1 MRAEPLQME
10 VEAEAPRIGALVSDF
25 FTLTKPR
32 LSSLVLFTAVGGMW
46 LADRPLELRTWLF
59 AIVGTAGTIAA
70 ANTLN
75 CVFERESD
83 RFMARTARRP
93 LPTGRVSPMAAVLF
107 ASVLT
112 GFSLPMLWLVNP
124 LTCAL
129 GVLALVSYV
138 FVYTPMK
145 PRTHWAMQVGA
156 LPGALPPLMGWT
168 AATNSIDASGLAL
181 FAILFAWQLPHFIA
195 IALFRKHEY
204 EAAGLLSLPLE
215 KGDDGARLHA
225 VVYSV
230 LQLVAAVLPF
240 FTGLAGPAY
249 LAVAL
254 VSSVAYLTF
263 AITGWRRK
271 LGAVWARQL
280 FLASL
285 AYLTALFVALGTR
298 L

>member
-1 MRAEPLQME
+1 MRAEPLHVE
-10 VEAEAPRIGALVSDF
+10 VESEARPLGALFGDF
-25 FTLTKPR
+25 LTLTKPR
-32 LSSLVLFTAVGGMW
+32 LSGLVLFTAVGGMW
-46 LADRPLELRTWLF
+46 LAGQPFEPRTWLF

-83 RFMARTARRP
+83 RFMARTSRRP
-93 LPTGRVSPMAAVLF
+93 LPTGRLSPMAAVLF
-107 ASVLT
+107 AAVLT

-145 PRTHWAMQVGA
+145 PRSHWAMQVGA

-168 AATNSIDASGLAL
+168 AATGRIEASGLAL

-204 EAAGLLSLPLE
+204 EAAGLVSVPLE
-215 KGDDGARLHA
+215 KGDDAARLHA
-225 VVYSV
+225 VGYSV
-230 LQLVAAVLPF
+230 LQLLAAVAPY
-240 FTGLAGPAY
+240 FTGLAGVGY
-249 LAVAL
+249 LAVAIC
-254 VSSVAYLTF
+254 SSAAYL
-263 AITGWRRK
+263 AYAVYGWRSK
-271 LGAVWARQL
+271 LGAAWARRL
-280 FLASL
+280 FLSSL
-285 AYLTALFVALGTR
+285 AYLTLLFVALGTR

>member
-1 MRAEPLQME
+1 MGVEPDARPL
-10 VEAEAPRIGALVSDF
+10 RSLVADF
-25 FTLTKPR
+25 LTLTKPR
-32 LSSLVLFTAVGGMW
+32 LSGLVLFTAIGGMW
-46 LADRPLELRTWLF
+46 LANRSLELRTWLF

-124 LTCAL
+124 LTCGL

-168 AATNSIDASGLAL
+168 AATNRIDASGLAL

-215 KGDDGARLHA
+215 KGDGTARLHA

-230 LQLVAAVLPF
+230 LQLVAAVLPY
-240 FTGLAGPAY
+240 FTGLAGLAY
-249 LAVAL
+249 LAIAL

-263 AITGWRRK
+263 AIIGWRRK

-285 AYLTALFVALGTR
+285 AYLTTVFVALGTR